1 MIEDWSV
8 PKTLS
13 RQVSKDG
20 DRPFLAMAGEPV
32 LSVGE
37 IARRSR
43 RVANGLRELG
53 VGFGDRVLV
62 MLPNCV
68 EFIEAWLAINSL
80 GAVIVPVNTG
90 YKGSFLE
97 HVANNAAA
105 KLVVV
110 DAGFLAGVLASK
122 PRLVALETVVL
133 VGQSEPDEAPGLT
146 IIPFGTLRDA
156 ADKPVDVEVKGS
168 DLAAIVYTSGTTGT
182 SKGVL
187 IPHAHL
193 YLNPHVY
200 LDQLGVRADDI
211 FYSCLPLFHTN
222 ALGLQVY
229 GALIAGCT
237 VHVAPRFSASA
248 WLSDI
253 RRAGATVTNLLGVMA
268 DFVLR
273 QPPSEH
279 DIDNAL
285 RIATAVPMTAG
296 LRRSFEGRFGVKLIN
311 LYGSTE
317 ANCPIYQPRDEVIP
331 EGSCG
336 RVVQDWYECRIAN
349 PQNDEE
355 LPDGEVGEL
364 LIRPLAPNGF
374 MAGYNGQP
382 EETVAAWR
390 NLWFHTGDALR
401 RDADGYF
408 YFIDRIKDSIRR
420 RGENISSHEV
430 ESVVL
435 EHPSVAEVAAVGIR
449 SPFDDHEQEV
459 KICVVLKPGE
469 TVEAETIHNHCIARM
484 PDFAVPRFIEFFSA
498 LPKTPT
504 EKIQKRELRDGGV
517 SATTWVA
524 PNAAGRS
531 SPRAST

>member
-1 MIEDWSV
+1 MTEDWSV
-8 PKTLS
+8 PKTLN
-13 RQVSKDG
+13 RQVAKDP
-20 DRPFLAMAGEPV
+20 DRPFLAMSGGPV
-32 LSVGE
+32 ISVGE
-37 IARRSR
+37 VARRSR

-53 VGFGDRVLV
+53 VGFGDSVLV

-68 EFIEAWLAINSL
+68 EFIEAWFAINSL

-97 HVANNAAA
+97 HVANNAGARVA
-105 KLVVV
+105 VV
-110 DAGFLAGVLASK
+110 DVSFLPEVLSSR
-122 PRLVALETVVL
+122 PRLTTLESMVL
-133 VGQSEPDEAPGLT
+133 VGAPGLQARPMEMPT
-146 IIPFGTLRDA
+146 VLFDA
-156 ADKPVDVEVKGS
+156 FRAASDEPIDVDVKGS
-168 DLAAIVYTSGTTGT
+168 DLAAIVYTSGTTGK

-200 LDQLGVRADDI
+200 LEQMGVRDDDV

-253 RRAGATVTNLLGVMA
+253 RRTGATVTNLLGVMA

-273 QPPSEH
+273 QPSTGD

-285 RIATAVPMTAG
+285 RIATAVPMTSAM
-296 LRRSFEGRFGVKLIN
+296 RRSFEGRFGVKLIN

-317 ANCPIYQPRDEVIP
+317 ANCPIYQPRDESIP

-336 RVVQDWYECRIAN
+336 RLVKGWYECRVADPN
-349 PQNDEE
+349 TDEE

-364 LIRPLAPNGF
+364 LVRPLAPNGF
-374 MAGYNGQP
+374 MAGYNRQP

-401 RDADGYF
+401 RDAAGYF

-420 RGENISSHEV
+420 RGENISSYEV

-435 EHPSVAEVAAVGIR
+435 EHPAVAEVAAVGIK

-469 TVEAETIHNHCIARM
+469 TVEAEAIHDHCTARM
-484 PDFAVPRFIEFFSA
+484 PDFAVPRFIEFYSV

-504 EKIQKRELRDGGV
+504 EKIQKRELRENGV
-517 SATTWVA
+517 SADTWLDRKSVV
-524 PNAAGRS
+524 
-531 SPRAST
+531 